1 MSRVLVDS
9 GIKWIGKY
17 PDEWNLFPL
26 RAVVENINEKN
37 NPIKF
42 TNVLSLT
49 NKLGVVPYEE
59 KAIKEILVRKMY
71 LNIKLLIKI
80 Q

>member
-26 RAVVENINEKN
+26 RAVVENINEK
-37 NPIKF
+37 I
-42 TNVLSLT
+42 
-49 NKLGVVPYEE
+49 
-59 KAIKEILVRKMY
+59 
-71 LNIKLLIKI
+71 I